1 MISTKSDNMARKT
14 YLYEWQKEEF
24 ENLTDIEKEAFKKAD
39 RLNDM
44 MLDIKIMMDEIDDEW
59 NQYLKYLEDSKI
71 SRICDFR
78 GGQCI
83 EFDEEL
89 LNAIVNTLKKSLN
102 DTKNSLN
109 HNSKKINLNRV
120 IDG

>member
-44 MLDIKIMMDEIDDEW
+44 MLDIKILMDEIDDEW

-71 SRICDFR
+71 SRICGFR

>member
-71 SRICDFR
+71 SRICEFR

-102 DTKNSLN
+102 DTKDSLN

>member
-44 MLDIKIMMDEIDDEW
+44 MLDIKILMDEIDDEW

-71 SRICDFR
+71 SRICEFR

>member
-71 SRICDFR
+71 SRICEFR

>member
-44 MLDIKIMMDEIDDEW
+44 MLDIKIMMDDIDDEW

-71 SRICDFR
+71 SRICEFR

-102 DTKNSLN
+102 DTKDSLN

>member
-1 MISTKSDNMARKT
+1 MAQKT
-14 YLYEWQKEEF
+14 YLYEWQKEDF

-39 RLNDM
+39 ELNDM
-44 MLDIKIMMDEIDDEW
+44 MLDIKILMDEIDDEW

-71 SRICDFR
+71 SRICEFR

-102 DTKNSLN
+102 DTKDSLN

>member
-44 MLDIKIMMDEIDDEW
+44 MLDIKILMDEIDDEW

-71 SRICDFR
+71 SRICEFR

-102 DTKNSLN
+102 DTKDSLN

>member
-71 SRICDFR
+71 SRICEFR

-83 EFDEEL
+83 DFDEEL

>member
-44 MLDIKIMMDEIDDEW
+44 MLDIKILMDEIDEEW
-59 NQYLKYLEDSKI
+59 SQYMKYLEDSKI
-71 SRICDFR
+71 SRICEFR